1 MKRGETMALVGA
13 GLPAISGIRRGQAR
27 SYILVL
33 ATLFQL
39 AGCSGMGEK
48 VSTGFGLWGGK
59 EPGEKPAALVE
70 FKPAAELKSSWQA
83 HVGGAGDTVL
93 FPAVVSDSIYAVGL
107 DGKIAR
113 FNAESGATQWS
124 IDSGRKISGGI
135 GADSGLVAVG
145 TAKGEVLAFDAKGQP
160 LWQARLSSEILSPPQ
175 VANEIVVVRT
185 GDGRIFG
192 LDARDG
198 KRKWVYQRAMPTLAL
213 RSYAGV
219 VVTHGA
225 VFAGFA
231 GGKLVALDLAT
242 GTLGWEATVALPRG
256 ATELERVTD
265 VSSLPVVDDRMIC
278 ATAYQGRTACFNIVS
293 GNLLWARDVSSSAGL
308 AMDDRSVYV
317 SDTRG
322 AIHALDKYSGASLWK
337 QDKLL
342 ARQTTAPLALG
353 RYIAVADVQGYV
365 HLLAREDGSFAA
377 RIATD
382 GSQIGAPPVA
392 LSRGFLVQTR
402 NGGLYALTVQ

>member
-1 MKRGETMALVGA
+1 M
-13 GLPAISGIRRGQAR
+13 RRNE
-27 SYILVL
+27 SIKWLLVL
-33 ATLFQL
+33 ATIFQL

-59 EPGEKPAALVE
+59 DVGEKPAALVE
-70 FKPAAELKSSWQA
+70 FKPSVELKASWQERI
-83 HVGGAGDTVL
+83 GGAGGTVL
-93 FPAVVSDSIYAVGL
+93 FPAVAGDSVYAAGM

-113 FNAESGATQWS
+113 FGAETGRQQWNA
-124 IDSGRKISGGI
+124 DSGRKISGGV
-135 GADSGLVAVG
+135 GADGSLVAVG

-160 LWQARLSSEILSPPQ
+160 VWQVRLSSEILSAPQ
-175 VANEIVVVRT
+175 VANNIVVVRT

-198 KRKWVYQRAMPTLAL
+198 KRKWIYQRALPALAL
-213 RSYAGV
+213 RSNAGV
-219 VVTHGA
+219 VVAHGA

-231 GGKLVALDLAT
+231 GGKLVALNLAT
-242 GTLGWEATVALPRG
+242 GNLGWEATVALPRG

-278 ATAYQGRTACFNIVS
+278 ATAYQGRTACFDIAS

-308 AMDDRSVYV
+308 AMDDRTIYV

-322 AIHALDKYSGASLWK
+322 AIHALDKNSGASLWK
-337 QDKLL
+337 QDKLF
-342 ARQTTAPLALG
+342 ARQATAPLALG

-392 LSRGFLVQTR
+392 LNKGFLVQTR

>member
-1 MKRGETMALVGA
+1 MKRNE
-13 GLPAISGIRRGQAR
+13 PIRWL
-27 SYILVL
+27 LVL
-33 ATLFQL
+33 AIIFQL

-59 EPGEKPAALVE
+59 DAGEKPAALVE
-70 FKPAAELKSSWQA
+70 FKPAAELRSSWQER
-83 HVGGAGDTVL
+83 VGGAGDTVL
-93 FPAVVSDSIYAVGL
+93 FPAAVSDSVYAAGM

-113 FNAESGATQWS
+113 FSAETGKLQWNT
-124 IDSGRKISGGI
+124 DSGRKISGGV
-135 GADSGLVAVG
+135 GADSVLVAVG

-160 LWQARLSSEILSPPQ
+160 LWQARLSSEILSAPQ
-175 VANEIVVVRT
+175 VANDIVVVRT

-198 KRKWVYQRAMPTLAL
+198 KRKWVYQRAMPALAL
-213 RSYAGV
+213 RSNAGV
-219 VVTHGA
+219 VVAHGA

-231 GGKLVALDLAT
+231 GGKLVALNLAN
-242 GTLGWEATVALPRG
+242 GNLGWEATVALPRG

-278 ATAYQGRTACFNIVS
+278 ATAYQGRTACFDIAS
-293 GNLLWARDVSSSAGL
+293 GNLLWARDVSSSTGL
-308 AMDDRSVYV
+308 AMDDRTIYV

-322 AIHALDKYSGASLWK
+322 AIHALDKNSGASLWK

-342 ARQTTAPLALG
+342 ARQPTAPLALG

-402 NGGLYALTVQ
+402 NGGLYALTIQ

>member
-1 MKRGETMALVGA
+1 MRRNEPIRWLLVA
-13 GLPAISGIRRGQAR
+13 
-27 SYILVL
+27 

-59 EPGEKPAALVE
+59 DTGEKPAALVD
-70 FKPAAELKSSWQA
+70 FKPTAELKSSWQER
-83 HVGGAGDTVL
+83 VGGAGNTVL
-93 FPAVVSDSIYAVGL
+93 FPAVVSDSIYAAGL
-107 DGKIAR
+107 DGKIAS
-113 FNAESGATQWS
+113 FSAETGKQQWN
-124 IDSGRKISGGI
+124 IDSGRKISGGV
-135 GADSGLVAVG
+135 GADSSLVAVG
-145 TAKGEVLAFDAKGQP
+145 TVKGEVLAFDTKGQP
-160 LWQARLSSEILSPPQ
+160 LWQAHLSSEILSPPQ
-175 VANEIVVVRT
+175 VANDIVVVRT
-185 GDGRIFG
+185 GDGQIFG

-198 KRKWVYQRAMPTLAL
+198 KRKWVYQHAMPTLVL
-213 RSYAGV
+213 RSHSGV
-219 VVTHGA
+219 VVARGA

-242 GTLGWEATVALPRG
+242 GNVGWEATVALPRG

-265 VSSLPVVDDRMIC
+265 VSSLPVVDNRMIC
-278 ATAYQGRTACFNIVS
+278 ATAYQGRTACFDIAS
-293 GNLLWARDVSSSAGL
+293 GNLLWARDISSFAGL
-308 AMDDRSVYV
+308 AMDDRNVYV

-322 AIHALDKYSGASLWK
+322 AIHALDKSSGATLWK

-342 ARQTTAPLALG
+342 ARQATAPLTLG

-382 GSQIGAPPVA
+382 GSQISAPPVA
-392 LSRGFLVQTR
+392 LNRGFLVQTR

>member
-1 MKRGETMALVGA
+1 MNRNKPIGWLLAL
-13 GLPAISGIRRGQAR
+13 LAI
-27 SYILVL
+27 
-33 ATLFQL
+33 FQL

-59 EPGEKPAALVE
+59 DAGEKPAALVE
-70 FKPAAELKSSWQA
+70 FKPAAELKSSWQER
-83 HVGGAGDTVL
+83 VGGAGETVL
-93 FPAVVSDSIYAVGL
+93 YPAVMSDSVYAAGM
-107 DGKIAR
+107 DGKIVR
-113 FNAESGATQWS
+113 FSMETGKQQWS
-124 IDSGRKISGGI
+124 IDSGRKISGGV
-135 GADSGLVAVG
+135 GADSSLVTVG

-160 LWQARLSSEILSPPQ
+160 LWQARLTSEILSAPR
-175 VANEIVVVRT
+175 VANDIVVVRT

-198 KRKWVYQRAMPTLAL
+198 KRKWVYQRAMPALAL
-213 RSYAGV
+213 RSNAGV
-219 VVTHGA
+219 VVAHGA

-231 GGKLVALDLAT
+231 GGKLVALNLAN
-242 GTLGWEATVALPRG
+242 GNLGWEATVALPRG

-278 ATAYQGRTACFNIVS
+278 ATAYQGRTACFDIAS

-308 AMDDRSVYV
+308 AMDDRYVYV

-322 AIHALDKYSGASLWK
+322 AIHALDKHSGASLWK

-342 ARQTTAPLALG
+342 ARQATAPLALG

-392 LSRGFLVQTR
+392 LNKGFLVQTR
-402 NGGLYALTVQ
+402 NGGLFALNVQ